1 MGTDARITTHPIL
14 EFKAGRRVRFTFDG
28 RELEGYEGE
37 PIAAA
42 LHACGVRVL
51 GESPRLRRPRGFF
64 CAIGNCSSCL
74 MTVDGRPNV
83 RVCREKLREGMCV
96 TTQRGKGVLRAND

>member
-1 MGTDARITTHPIL
+1 MMTDARITAHPIL
-14 EFKAGRRVRFTFDG
+14 EFKVGTRVSFTFDG

-51 GESPRLRRPRGFF
+51 GVSPKLKRPRGFF

-83 RVCREKLREGMCV
+83 RVCREKLREGMRV
-96 TTQRGKGVLRAND
+96 ATQRGKGVLLAND